1 MNPNQTSILQHLAR
15 KLRLFALAATGF
27 AALSVQAAAPANDDI
42 ANAVVIAEPLPF
54 THSVSTAEATV
65 ASDPVGCYAA
75 THTVWFSYTPTTTG
89 LVVVDTFGSDY
100 DTVLEIFHG
109 SPDDLYSYYDYYEC
123 SDDDGGSAQSS
134 LVLWGT
140 PGETIYI
147 LVGSGNGSPGGN
159 LVVNVNRVTPPVVTV
174 SVVEPAQFNPANG
187 AAHVRF
193 RIESPSQI
201 TVTVA
206 FATIIQPNG
215 RGDIAGA
222 RFAAV
227 YQTGTS
233 FEVAIPAIFN
243 IGNDRSHGT
252 GFKGGPARLIG
263 YVSYSYGPGNFF
275 SSDVQLDQAISLK
288 AAPRK

>member
-1 MNPNQTSILQHLAR
+1 M
-15 KLRLFALAATGF
+15 LRGD
-27 AALSVQAAAPANDDI
+27 S
-42 ANAVVIAEPLPF
+42 
-54 THSVSTAEATV
+54 HS
-65 ASDPVGCYAA
+65 
-75 THTVWFSYTPTTTG
+75 
-89 LVVVDTFGSDY
+89 LVLLHAHAHHDRHAVVDTFGSDY

-193 RIESPSQI
+193 RIESSAPISVI
-201 TVTVA
+201 FA
-206 FATIIQPNG
+206 LATIILET
-215 RGDIAGA
+215 AVEGA
-222 RFAAV
+222 LRPC
-227 YQTGTS
+227 G
-233 FEVAIPAIFN
+233 
-243 IGNDRSHGT
+243 
-252 GFKGGPARLIG
+252 GFVTRCW
-263 YVSYSYGPGNFF
+263 V
-275 SSDVQLDQAISLK
+275 
-288 AAPRK
+288 